1 MLGAQSL
8 SPRSL
13 GSPQECPFPTGLL
26 PAFGTITPHVQG
38 HAQPQTR
45 SIPISMSGLLF
56 CPQPSPLALCLQML
70 TSPTSV
76 SGVQMVGEA
85 VAIRRHGFVWC
96 PHMVCPEQQSR
107 GQGCRGSRWTV
118 ATVAAPVGHALHCL
132 VAAWPAAEAVSS
144 SLPTRSRLFLKPPIP

>member
-13 GSPQECPFPTGLL
+13 GSPQECPFPRGLL
-26 PAFGTITPHVQG
+26 PASGTITPHVQG

-45 SIPISMSGLLF
+45 SVPISMSGLLF
-56 CPQPSPLALCLQML
+56 CPRPSPLALRLQML

-96 PHMVCPEQQSR
+96 PHMVCPEQQSC
-107 GQGCRGSRWTV
+107 GQGCRDPGGLWPLWLLPWAMPCTV
-118 ATVAAPVGHALHCL
+118 WLLLGLLPKLFPLLCRPGPVC
-132 VAAWPAAEAVSS
+132 S
-144 SLPTRSRLFLKPPIP
+144 